1 MKDKILDK
9 LKTLKKEQRSIISAI
24 RENEEHNLDCDR
36 LYIICA
42 ESKGMIFSL
51 EWVLELLK

>member
-1 MKDKILDK
+1 MKDKIINK
-9 LKTLKKEQRSIISAI
+9 LEVLKEEQASIISAI

-42 ESKGMIFSL
+42 ESKGMIFAL
-51 EWVLELLK
+51 EWVLEMIE

>member
-1 MKDKILDK
+1 MKEKILYK
-9 LKTLKKEQRSIISAI
+9 LKVLKEEQASLISAI

-51 EWVLELLK
+51 EWVLEMIE